1 MTRRFLILPFT
12 LLLLV
17 ACSTSKPASEPPPPV
32 DPVTEPTVVGALD
45 EAVLQGTIEGEAAA
59 EKGRVIGRVAGLMAA
74 VLGGPEKGETIGE
87 TIDRY
92 HRTREAVEIT
102 AAAIGTTK
110 GAVEGAKRGYELD
123 LQFAEL
129 HQLEGLEVTRPWPDQ
144 IDARFT
150 TAPSDELLAGIAAVF
165 ANREQRA
172 IQIEAAGDAA
182 IDVREALIELGVPAS
197 SFDVQRNDEL
207 EDVVLRIRYAA

>member
-1 MTRRFLILPFT
+1 MARRFLILPFA

-17 ACSTSKPASEPPPPV
+17 ACSTSKPASEPAPV

-59 EKGRVIGRVAGLMAA
+59 ETGRRVGRVAGVVAA
-74 VLGGPEKGETIGE
+74 VLGGSEKGETIGE

-92 HRTREAVEIT
+92 RRTRDAVETT
-102 AAAIGTTK
+102 AAVIGATN
-110 GAVEGAKRGYELD
+110 GAVAGAKRGYELD

-129 HQLEGLEVTRPWPDQ
+129 HKLEGLEVTRPWPDQ

-150 TAPSDELLAGIAAVF
+150 SSPSDELLAGIASVF
-165 ANREQRA
+165 AGREERA

-182 IDVREALIELGVPAS
+182 LDIREALIALGVPAS